1 MSEQQPY
8 IRNLSFR
15 ICINK
20 KNEKKTTT
28 QLKRNKNGPS
38 LVKTKRKKMVKKEEN
53 KSHYN
58 FDNLNVVNLNEE
70 NTKRKN

>member
-1 MSEQQPY
+1 
-8 IRNLSFR
+8 
-15 ICINK
+15 
-20 KNEKKTTT
+20 
-28 QLKRNKNGPS
+28 
-38 LVKTKRKKMVKKEEN
+38 MVKKEEN